1 MLAYPRV
8 ASARGRVDT
17 RSPLGIES
25 PLSHQFLTAAAPLAS
40 ALRRPE
46 SMDLE
51 YSAEELA
58 FRDEVSAWL
67 RENLPADLRE
77 KAARYGSMSREDLL
91 RWHRILAQKAGS
103 PRHGPKNGAAP
114 VGTRFAAI
122 SSRKRAATPVRL
134 RSFRSDWRCAR
145 RCFSNSARPNRNSAS
160 CRESTTATISGAKAT
175 PSRGPDRISLRSPRA
190 PNEPAIITGS
200 TARRRGPRWRIW
212 RTGCS
217 ASCAPN
223 PEPSASRT
231 AFRFC

>member
-91 RWHRILAQKAGS
+91 RWHRILAQKGWIAPAWPEEWGGTGWDPVRRYIFEEACGYAGT
-103 PRHGPKNGAAP
+103 PPLVPFGLAMCAP
-114 VGTRFAAI
+114 VLFKFGTSEQKQRFLPRI
-122 SSRKRAATPVRL
+122 YNGDD
-134 RSFRSDWRCAR
+134 FWC
-145 RCFSNSARPNRNSAS
+145 
-160 CRESTTATISGAKAT
+160 KAT

-200 TARRRGPRWRIW
+200 TARRCGPRWRIW